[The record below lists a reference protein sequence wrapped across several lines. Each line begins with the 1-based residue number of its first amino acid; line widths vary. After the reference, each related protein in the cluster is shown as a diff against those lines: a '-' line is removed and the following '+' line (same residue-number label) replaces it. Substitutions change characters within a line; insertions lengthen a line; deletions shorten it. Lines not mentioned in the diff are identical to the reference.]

1 MPEEVKL
8 QSKAKFLEVLDREVE
23 IYPWAFDQ
31 ERRARFNALAR
42 ESVETGRNLIAI
54 DGPAVVK
61 AWQAIGGKGRPTYKA
76 LRALPDN

>member
-1 MPEEVKL
+1 MG
-8 QSKAKFLEVLDREVE
+8 SKAKFLEVLERELE

-31 ERRARFNALAR
+31 QRKARFMGVAR
-42 ESVETGRNLIAI
+42 QCIEADSGQYTLAI

-61 AWQAIGGKGRPTYKA
+61 AWQAIGGKGKPSYKA